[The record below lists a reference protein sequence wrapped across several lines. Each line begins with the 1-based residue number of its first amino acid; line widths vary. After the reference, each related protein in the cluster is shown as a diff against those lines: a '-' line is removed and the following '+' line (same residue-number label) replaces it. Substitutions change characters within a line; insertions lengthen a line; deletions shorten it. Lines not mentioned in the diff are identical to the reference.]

1 MAVNV
6 SPAAAL
12 SPRLFHV
19 LAPHAHR
26 LILEVT
32 EHERVEDYN
41 ALNEA
46 LSGLRRLGA
55 RIAIDDVGAGFA
67 SLSHI
72 LRLAPDIVKLD
83 LSLTRDISR
92 DPMRDAL
99 ASSLVDFAA
108 GIDATIG
115 AEGIETQS
123 ELDRLRVLK
132 VRYGQGFHLG
142 APAAFEDDPWAGED
156 SA

>member
-1 MAVNV
+1 
-6 SPAAAL
+6 
-12 SPRLFHV
+12 
-19 LAPHAHR
+19 
-26 LILEVT
+26 
-32 EHERVEDYN
+32 VEDYD

-46 LSGLRRLGA
+46 LAPLRNLGA
-55 RIAIDDVGAGFA
+55 WVAIDDVGAGFA

-83 LSLTRDISR
+83 LSLTRGIAG
-92 DPMRDAL
+92 DPARDAL
-99 ASSLVDFAA
+99 ASSLVDFAS

-142 APAAFEDDPWAGED
+142 VPAALDVPQEHDDDPWAGED
-156 SA
+156 VA